1 MPGSV
6 CPDRYARIGTPGS
19 GRDSEVEL
27 RPVWRRRQASRHQVS
42 EFLNR
47 FTDQIHQQPGY
58 PGHRFETAA
67 AAHDL
72 KPLTNAAIARLWPES
87 CTSAND

>member
-1 MPGSV
+1 M
-6 CPDRYARIGTPGS
+6 
-19 GRDSEVEL
+19 
-27 RPVWRRRQASRHQVS
+27 S